1 MTQKL
6 YKNFKKVI
14 NSSIFRRVITLKK
27 AITATSAASLIDL
40 LTITLT
46 SKLLGNIAND
56 NNSNE
61 ILLNYIFIFIGA
73 ILIRTFL
80 VYILKQYSFTK
91 IFEKKNSEELNIL
104 KIYVRK
110 KVNTLEEGNNSI
122 EVFKETL
129 IHSTEKAAQY
139 FDVPIVS
146 FISES
151 LFAIC
156 GVAFL
161 LHFLGIK
168 ILIINT
174 PIFLFLLFFARL
186 IALSLHKLG
195 QNLLLK
201 TEKRLITIDNLSE
214 VSLEISALRS
224 IDPLLTSFERI
235 NKPFNQS
242 LTTVFIK
249 TNSLQIMIEALS
261 LLIILISMI
270 SIISGVTNTS
280 FTNYASTLAILS
292 RMVPSVTRCIA
303 NFSQLQYGIAPV
315 KRLAKLSR
323 N

>member
-1 MTQKL
+1 MKKYLNKTHR
-6 YKNFKKVI
+6 NFI
-14 NSSIFRRVITLKK
+14 NTPIFRRIITLKK
-27 AITATSAASLIDL
+27 SIIATSLSSLIDL

-46 SKLLGNIAND
+46 SKLLGNIANV

-61 ILLNYIFIFIGA
+61 ILINYTFIFIIA
-73 ILIRTFL
+73 ILIRTIL

-91 IFEKKNSEELNIL
+91 IFEKKNFDEFNIL
-104 KIYVRK
+104 KIYVRE

-122 EVFKETL
+122 EVFKESL
-129 IHSTEKAAQY
+129 IHSTEKAAYY

-156 GVAFL
+156 GIAFL

-174 PIFLFLLFFARL
+174 PIFLFLLFFSRL
-186 IALSLHKLG
+186 IALNLHKLG
-195 QNLLLK
+195 QNVLLK
-201 TEKRLITIDNLSE
+201 TEKRLLTIDNLSE
-214 VSLEISALRS
+214 VSLEISALKS

-242 LTTVFIK
+242 LTKVFVT